1 MTYYSLTAPQQNI
14 WNLQKYYEH
23 TAIGNIAGMI
33 TFTDDCSCDMSVL
46 LDQAI
51 NHLIETSDSLRTRL
65 VNDAGTIKQY
75 FADYVREK
83 ISVRD
88 YSASTQDDIV
98 HILQREAE
106 TPLPLLNQPLYRFS
120 IIMHENKYSVFMVIH
135 HLICDGWTSNL
146 IANRIADYVANAG
159 EAVNDDSAKFS
170 YTRFIEEGT
179 NYRQSRRFERDIEYW
194 DAYAQGYSEPSYIKP
209 QMPGSDSVKAA
220 RYTYCISQT
229 ETDRIY
235 TYCAA
240 NEISPDTLYK
250 TAFAIYLY
258 NLNHVSSVVL
268 GTPVLNRDG
277 AAAKNTIG
285 MYVSTMPVA
294 LQISET
300 ASVRSHMEQ
309 CVSNAREMFRH
320 CKYPYSDIL
329 TKTKHYH
336 NEVTQLFDVMISYE
350 NSSISN
356 DAIIAMQWFFQGY
369 SENALTVHIDDR
381 NGDHC
386 LDISYDYQLH
396 LFRTEKEVELLAK
409 RIQFIIQ
416 QMIDDDAQKVTD
428 IQIIPAEEYNRIV
441 YEFNDTA
448 SPYPRDKCMHEL
460 FAEQVA
466 KTPHKTAVVCDNRAL
481 TYLELDHLSN
491 NLAAHLDIE
500 LGDVVALHMH
510 RSEQIL
516 VTQLA
521 VLKKGGIF
529 LPIDLSVPTER
540 IEDML
545 EDCDARYIIVSNQ
558 EKDFSLRNDHIRFI
572 NVDDLLLDRTC
583 STPVTSAVTAEMGA
597 HIIYTS
603 GSTGKPKGSVLT
615 HRGLVNFVYHNLVI
629 VPGECKYDNSI
640 SINTISFDMFMCET
654 ITPLVAGITVHIATE
669 KQQTNQELFAQYV
682 MDNDIQILQTTPTR
696 YKILTADKNNLDY
709 LHRFKAVLLSGEP
722 FTQEVYHEVREHT
735 DAHIFNVCG
744 PSENHIWI
752 VGGELHSD
760 DITLGYPVKNTQIY
774 ILDETQKPLPIGIP
788 GELCVSGDCI
798 GLGYLNR
805 PELNQQ
811 KYISHPFIPGK
822 LLYRTGDLAL
832 IRPNGVI
839 EHLGRIDTQVKIRGL
854 RVELGEIESNI
865 CNFPGITNA
874 AVVVI
879 KRDGKDFLCAFY
891 QASAP
896 VDEAELKE
904 KLGQVMPNYMVPNLF
919 IELDAFPMTSSGKIA
934 RGTLAKYDISNMTV
948 AEEYKAPATQLERLI
963 CGEFERLLKI
973 EQVSS
978 NLDFFAAGGNSIH
991 VIDLMAHLPE
1001 EYHLSAKDVYDHPT
1015 AEKLGSFIESHRE
1028 RKYKTLSQLIHG
1040 SNKQIVICFPFAGSD
1055 DSTFIELSDALKR
1068 VLPDISVYA
1077 LKHANWE
1084 EVQLSDAVSEI
1095 SSIADNADSV
1105 FLYSH
1110 CAGSAMA
1117 IKVYHA
1123 MPNSQKVKHL
1133 FMAANVPPTA
1143 VKLYGKKFNPWMF
1156 MSDDKL
1162 LGILKKAG
1170 MEISE
1175 LSDIAKRKLIDQFR
1189 MDTKC
1194 YFSEMA
1200 MLTGPVSASCTLIVS
1215 DADSFTPNLKKV
1227 SKLWQP
1233 YFTRTLDMHVIHGAN
1248 HYFHKY
1254 RAKEVASILAS
1265 RIDMNHNMYGRKT

>member
-1 MTYYSLTAPQQNI
+1 MCYYPLTAPQQNI

-33 TFTDDCSCDMSVL
+33 TFADDCACDMPML
-46 LDQAI
+46 LAQAV
-51 NHLIETSDSLRTRL
+51 NHLIETSDSLRTRF

-75 FADYVREK
+75 FSDYVREQ

-88 YSASTQDDIV
+88 YSASTQDEIV
-98 HILQREAE
+98 HILQQEAE
-106 TPLPLLNQPLYRFS
+106 MPLPLLNQPLYRFS
-120 IIMHENKYSVFMVIH
+120 IIQHENQYSVFMVIH

-146 IANRIADYVANAG
+146 IANKITDYVANAG
-159 EAVNDDSAKFS
+159 ETATVDSAKFS

-179 NYRQSRRFERDIEYW
+179 NYCQSRRFEGDTAYW
-194 DAYAQGYSEPSYIKP
+194 DVFAQGYSEPSYIKP

-220 RYTYCISQT
+220 RYTYGISQT

-235 TYCAA
+235 TYCAG

-258 NLNHVSSVVL
+258 NLNHVPSVVL

-277 AAAKNTIG
+277 AVAKNTIG
-285 MYVSTMPVA
+285 MYVSTMPVV

-309 CVSNAREMFRH
+309 CVSNARETFRH

-329 TKTKHYH
+329 AKAKYYH

-356 DAIIAMQWFFQGY
+356 DVIVAMQWFFQGY

-416 QMIDDDAQKVTD
+416 QMIDDDAQKVSD

-481 TYLELDHLSN
+481 TYLDLDHLSN
-491 NLAAHLDIE
+491 NLAAQLAIE

-516 VTQLA
+516 VAQLA

-529 LPIDLSVPTER
+529 LPIDLSVPSER

-545 EDCDARYIIVSNQ
+545 EDCNARYIIVSNQ

-583 STPVTSAVTAEMGA
+583 STPVTSSVTAEMGA

-629 VPGECKYDNSI
+629 VPGECEYDNSI

-696 YKILTADKNNLDY
+696 YKILTADKENLGFLDG
-709 LHRFKAVLLSGEP
+709 FKAMLLSGEP
-722 FTQEVYHEVREHT
+722 FTTEIYNEMRANSH
-735 DAHIFNVCG
+735 AHIYNTCG

-752 VGGELHSD
+752 CGCELFDD
-760 DITLGYPVKNTQIY
+760 DITLGFPVRNTQIY
-774 ILDETQKPLPIGIP
+774 ILDKQRNVLPIGVP

-805 PELNQQ
+805 PELNAE
-811 KYISHPFIPGK
+811 KYIPHPFIPGK
-822 LLYRTGDLAL
+822 QLYRTGDLSL
-832 IRPNGVI
+832 FRPDGTI
-839 EHLGRIDTQVKIRGL
+839 EPLGRMDTQVKIRGL

-865 CNFPGITNA
+865 CAFSSITNA

-891 QASAP
+891 QASAL
-896 VDEAELKE
+896 VDEDELKE

-934 RGTLAKYDISNMTV
+934 RGILAKYDISSMTV
-948 AEEYKAPATQLERLI
+948 AEEHKAPATELESLI
-963 CGEFERLLKI
+963 CSEFERLLKI

-991 VIDLMAHLPE
+991 VIELLAHLPE

-1015 AEKLGSFIESHRE
+1015 AEKLAAFIDGHRE
-1028 RKYKTLSQLIHG
+1028 KKYKTLSQFTYG
-1040 SNKQIVICFPFAGSD
+1040 SHQRAVVCFPFAGSD
-1055 DSTFIELSDALKR
+1055 DSTFIDLAAEIKHVD
-1068 VLPDISVYA
+1068 PDISVYA
-1077 LKHANWE
+1077 LKHANWDELCFE
-1084 EVQLSDAVSEI
+1084 EVVSEVT
-1095 SSIADNADSV
+1095 SIVEITDSV
-1105 FLYSH
+1105 LFYSH
-1110 CAGSAMA
+1110 CAGSAMTL
-1117 IKVYHA
+1117 KVYQA
-1123 MPNSQKVKHL
+1123 LADQDKIKHIV
-1133 FMAANVPPTA
+1133 MGANVPPTA
-1143 VKLYGKKFNPWMF
+1143 VKWYGKHLNPWMF
-1156 MSDDKL
+1156 TRDTKL
-1162 LGILKKAG
+1162 LSILSKAG
-1170 MEISE
+1170 MDTTG
-1175 LSDIAKRKLIDQFR
+1175 LSDTARNKLISQFR
-1189 MDTKC
+1189 VDTKC
-1194 YFSEMA
+1194 YFKEMA
-1200 MLTGPVSASCTLIVS
+1200 ALAHGISASCTLVVS
-1215 DADSFTPNLKKV
+1215 DADIFTPNVKKV
-1227 SKLWQP
+1227 PKLWQP
-1233 YFTRTLDMHVIHGAN
+1233 YFIQKLNMEVIHGAN

-1254 RAKEVASILAS
+1254 RANEVASIL
-1265 RIDMNHNMYGRKT
+1265 INKFGKECP

>member
-1 MTYYSLTAPQQNI
+1 MVYHPLTAPQQNI

-33 TFTDDCSCDMSVL
+33 TFANDCVCDMPVL
-46 LDQAI
+46 LAQAI
-51 NHLIETSDSLRTRL
+51 NHMIETSDSLRTRL

-75 FADYVREK
+75 FAVYVREQ
-83 ISVRD
+83 IFVRD
-88 YSASTQDDIV
+88 YSTSTLNDIA
-98 HILQREAE
+98 HILRQEAG

-120 IIMHENKYSVFMVIH
+120 IIKHEKQYSIFMVIH

-146 IANRIADYVANAG
+146 IANKIADYVANAG
-159 EAVNDDSAKFS
+159 EPANVSSPQFS
-170 YTRFIEEGT
+170 YTRFIEADT
-179 NYRQSRRFERDIEYW
+179 NYRKSRRFERDTAYW
-194 DAYAQGYSEPSYIKP
+194 DGFAQGYSEPSYIKP

-220 RYTYCISQT
+220 RYTYGISKT
-229 ETDRIY
+229 ETNRIY

-285 MYVSTMPVA
+285 MYVSTMPVT

-300 ASVRSHMEQ
+300 ASVRDHMEQ

-329 TKTKHYH
+329 AKTKHYH

-350 NSSISN
+350 NSSINN

-381 NGDHC
+381 NGDRC

-409 RIQFIIQ
+409 RIQFIIR
-416 QMIDDDAQKVTD
+416 QMIDDDAQKVGD

-441 YEFNDTA
+441 YEFNDTT
-448 SPYPRDKCMHEL
+448 SPYPRNKCMHEL

-516 VTQLA
+516 VAQLA

-545 EDCDARYIIVSNQ
+545 EDCNARYIIVSNQ
-558 EKDFSLRNDHIRFI
+558 EKDFSLRNEHICFI

-583 STPVTSAVTAEMGA
+583 SMPVASSVTAEMGA

-629 VPGECKYDNSI
+629 IPGECEYDNSI

-654 ITPLVAGITVHIATE
+654 ITPLVAGITVHITTE

-682 MDNDIQILQTTPTR
+682 IDNNIQILQTTPTR
-696 YKILTADKNNLDY
+696 YKILTADKENLGFLDS
-709 LHRFKAVLLSGEP
+709 FKAMLLSGEP
-722 FTQEVYHEVREHT
+722 FTTEIYSEMHANSH
-735 DAHIFNVCG
+735 AHIYNTCG

-752 VGGELHSD
+752 CGCELFDD
-760 DITLGYPVKNTQIY
+760 DITLGFPVRNTQIY
-774 ILDETQKPLPIGIP
+774 ILDEQRNVLPIGVP

-805 PELNQQ
+805 PELNAE
-811 KYISHPFIPGK
+811 KYIPHPFILGK
-822 LLYRTGDLAL
+822 QLYRTGDLSL
-832 IRPNGVI
+832 FRPDGTI
-839 EHLGRIDTQVKIRGL
+839 EPLGRMDTQVKIRGL

-865 CNFPGITNA
+865 CAFPSITNA

-919 IELDAFPMTSSGKIA
+919 IKLESFPMTSSGKIA
-934 RGTLAKYDISNMTV
+934 RGILAKYDISSMTV
-948 AEEYKAPATQLERLI
+948 AEEYKAPATELECLI
-963 CGEFERLLKI
+963 CDEFARLLKI

-991 VIDLMAHLPE
+991 VIDLLAHLPE
-1001 EYHLSAKDVYDHPT
+1001 EYQLSAKDVYDHPT
-1015 AEKLGSFIESHRE
+1015 AEKLATFIDGHRE
-1028 RKYKTLSQLIHG
+1028 KKYKTLSQLTHG
-1040 SNKQIVICFPFAGSD
+1040 SHQRAIVCFPFAGSD
-1055 DSTFIELSDALKR
+1055 DSTFIDLAAEIKHAD
-1068 VLPDISVYA
+1068 PDISVYA
-1077 LKHANWE
+1077 LKHANWDELCFE
-1084 EVQLSDAVSEI
+1084 EVVSEI
-1095 SSIADNADSV
+1095 ASIAEITDSML
-1105 FLYSH
+1105 FYSH

-1117 IKVYHA
+1117 LKVCQALTDQNRIKHIV
-1123 MPNSQKVKHL
+1123 MG
-1133 FMAANVPPTA
+1133 ANVPPIA
-1143 VKLYGKKFNPWMF
+1143 VKWYGKHLTPWMF
-1156 MSDDKL
+1156 TSDTKL
-1162 LGILKKAG
+1162 LSILSKAG
-1170 MEISE
+1170 MDTTG
-1175 LSDIAKRKLIDQFR
+1175 LSSAARNKLINQFR
-1189 MDTKC
+1189 VDTKC
-1194 YFSEMA
+1194 YFKEMA
-1200 MLTGPVSASCTLIVS
+1200 TLTGGIAMPCTLVVS
-1215 DADSFTPNLKKV
+1215 DADSFTPNVKKV
-1227 SKLWQP
+1227 PELWKP
-1233 YFTRTLDMHVIHGAN
+1233 YFMQELSMAVIHGAN

-1254 RAKEVASILAS
+1254 RANEVARILIS
-1265 RIDMNHNMYGRKT
+1265 KFNKECL